1 MVQHQ
6 RETKLFGKKFSDN
19 STKAQSAMEYLMTYG
34 WAILIIAVIL
44 AALDFLG
51 VFNGNTFI
59 GTSCLATPGYL
70 CSSPVFAIS
79 NSLQPDNL
87 LSFTFKQDTGQT
99 LYNVQFACAASA
111 NSLTG
116 MPNARN
122 VANSGFKSFTG
133 INAIA
138 SGSSVDVQGL
148 QCYDANGNP
157 LSNLPIGSAFGGS
170 IWINYT
176 TLGSSTPQYAVVAK
190 LTAKVELTSVVSL
203 ATNTIPPPLN
213 TVTNTITVGSDPWGV
228 AFSPNG
234 AYAYVTNYYSGT
246 VSVINTATNTVTNTI
261 TVGSSPVGVAIAPT
275 GAYAYVTNY
284 NSGTVSVIN
293 TATNTVTSTITV
305 GSEPIGV
312 AIAPTGAYAYVTNY
326 GSNTVSVINTATN
339 TVTSTITVGG
349 NLYEVAVAPNG
360 AYAYVT
366 NFGNGI
372 VSVLS
377 T

>member
-1 MVQHQ
+1 MARKE
-6 RETKLFGKKFSDN
+6 RETQNNLFGKKFYQKDKSN
-19 STKAQSAMEYLMTYG
+19 NRKAQSAMEYLMTYG
-34 WAILIIAVIL
+34 WAILIIAVVL

-51 VFNGNTFI
+51 VFNGNTFV
-59 GTSCLATPGYL
+59 GSSCLATPGYL

-228 AFSPNG
+228 AFAPNG
-234 AYAYVTNYYSGT
+234 AYAYVANPG
-246 VSVINTATNTVTNTI
+246 
-261 TVGSSPVGVAIAPT
+261 
-275 GAYAYVTNY
+275 
-284 NSGTVSVIN
+284 SGTVSVIN

-305 GSEPIGV
+305 GSSPWGV
-312 AIAPTGAYAYVTNY
+312 AIAPNGAYAYVANS
-326 GSNTVSVINTATN
+326 GSSTVSVINTATN
-339 TVTSTITVGG
+339 TVTSTISVGSAPLG
-349 NLYEVAVAPNG
+349 VAIAPNG

-366 NFGNGI
+366 NYGGST